1 MDTWTDSAPYAAVFA
16 VTLLWPP
23 VMYAILDL
31 KSKRSPMRVGVVAV
45 HFVWSMT
52 STAWVT
58 MSFFDWITA
67 YSGGGRIAL
76 QMLFAVAMVTT
87 ACLFFTWLL
96 MIIRN
101 SGSKTTE
108 STTPKAFPD
117 MTWVPSP
124 ATRDRVEPVS
134 AR

>member
-1 MDTWTDSAPYAAVFA
+1 MDTWTVSAPYAAVFA

-31 KSKRSPMRVGVVAV
+31 KSKRSPIRVGVVTV
-45 HFVWSMT
+45 HFVWSLT

-76 QMLFAVAMVTT
+76 QMLFVVAIVTT
-87 ACLFFTWLL
+87 ACFFFTWLFT
-96 MIIRN
+96 IIRN
-101 SGSKTTE
+101 SGSKTSE
-108 STTPKAFPD
+108 STKTTKFPD
-117 MTWVPSP
+117 MTWVPPS